1 MAMTRV
7 LERLYLGDARD
18 ADHLSVSNPFCIT
31 AVVNVNT
38 APNHSKRDEINY
50 VHFPLGESCR
60 VPPLRLEQ
68 VITTIGELVRAGKVL
83 VHCVAGSSRSPVIVA
98 LYMDVIGYENFDDA
112 VSHLRELRSV
122 VAPSKLIIDSARAY
136 LKEMT

>member
-7 LERLYLGDARD
+7 LEQLYLGDARD
-18 ADHLSVSNPFCIT
+18 ADHLSVSNPFGIT

-38 APNHSKRDEINY
+38 APNDSKRDGINY
-50 VHFPLGESCR
+50 VHFPLGESCK

-68 VITTIGELVRAGKVL
+68 VITTIGELIRTRKVL
-83 VHCVAGSSRSPVIVA
+83 IHCAAGSSRSPVVVA
-98 LYMDVIGYENFDDA
+98 LYMDIVGCKNFDDA
-112 VSHLRELRSV
+112 LSQLRELRPV